1 MISCQVLLSSF
12 IQEYFYLTKCKLG
25 YNLCT
30 KTCNMSPITFL
41 ISYSL
46 ILWMWRIRVY
56 VKNSYCDM
64 FVYACDS
71 TGKCGLNEMPF
82 DIMNY
87 QILYFWFTL
96 KSILFRISH
105 MAMKGINVG
114 KVSTSLI
121 LNWPW
126 NWVKDYFNLQRVA
139 YTAYNLRTF

>member
-46 ILWMWRIRVY
+46 ILWMWRMRVY
-56 VKNSYCDM
+56 VKWINSKKKHEC
-64 FVYACDS
+64 S
-71 TGKCGLNEMPF
+71 SNEMPF

-139 YTAYNLRTF
+139 YTAYNLRTL